1 MIRSRMVEANGT
13 RLYCEVAGSGQAV
26 VLIHGFTLDTRMWD
40 DQFLSLAQR
49 FQVIRYDLR
58 GFGKSALPT
67 PEAYSHVDDLAA
79 LLDRLEIPQA
89 YLVGLS
95 KGGAVAIDF
104 AITHPAR
111 VGALVL
117 IDTVLGGFHWSAEG
131 SARDALVWQK
141 AGEGGIQAAKESWL
155 AHPLFEPAQRQ
166 PSVAARLSQIVNEY
180 SGWHFVNA
188 NPERGLE
195 PPAAERLKELGMPVL
210 ALVGEQDIPD
220 FRQISEVIS
229 HQVPQTRKMVIPAAG
244 HMSNM
249 EAPELVTQ
257 AVMEFLAEL

>member
-1 MIRSRMVEANGT
+1 MIRSRMVEVNGT
-13 RLYCEVAGSGQAV
+13 RLYCEMAGAGKAV

-40 DQFLSLAQR
+40 DQFLPLAER
-49 FQVIRYDLR
+49 FQVTRYDLR

-67 PEAYSHVDDLAA
+67 QAPYSHVEDLAR
-79 LLDRLEIPQA
+79 LLDRLDIPQA
-89 YLVGLS
+89 YLAGLS

-104 AITHPAR
+104 ALTHPAR

-117 IDTVLGGFHWSAEG
+117 IDTVLGGFHWSTEG
-131 SARDALVWQK
+131 SARDAVVWQR
-141 AGEGGIQAAKESWL
+141 AAEGGIPAAKESWL
-155 AHPLFEPAQRQ
+155 AHPLFEPAQRK
-166 PSVAARLSQIVNEY
+166 PSVAARIAQVVNEY

-195 PPAAERLKELGMPVL
+195 PPAARRLNELKMPVL
-210 ALVGEQDIPD
+210 AMVGELDIAD
-220 FRQISEVIS
+220 FRQVIEVIAME
-229 HQVPQTRKMVIPAAG
+229 VPQARKVIIPAAG

-257 AVMEFLAEL
+257 AMMEFLAGL